1 MHVPDGA
8 AVPSPDEERR
18 AVGASGDGT
27 RADEGDGSAG
37 RPDGEI
43 LTERLRLTPVAEAD
57 EAELFALHSDPR
69 AFVEDSTDPLTD
81 PAQMRWVLA
90 QWRQSW
96 QRHGTGHLTVRA
108 REGADLPVGLLGVVG
123 LVPLSDG
130 DGADGAVLSAYWRLS
145 PEVIGRGV
153 ATEAMR
159 AVLGALDAD
168 SAPEIVAITAR
179 GNAPSLALAA
189 RLGFVPAPPER
200 PVPGGRDGDVLLLLP
215 PSARGRAL

>member
-1 MHVPDGA
+1 M
-8 AVPSPDEERR
+8 
-18 AVGASGDGT
+18 
-27 RADEGDGSAG
+27 
-37 RPDGEI
+37 
-43 LTERLRLTPVAEAD
+43 
-57 EAELFALHSDPR
+57 
-69 AFVEDSTDPLTD
+69 
-81 PAQMRWVLA
+81 
-90 QWRQSW
+90 
-96 QRHGTGHLTVRA
+96 RA

-145 PEVIGRGV
+145 PEVTGRGV

-189 RLGFVPAPPER
+189 RLGFVPAPPDR
-200 PVPGGRDGDVLLLLP
+200 PVPGGRGGDVLLLLP